1 LLKNYCSGVI
11 FIIFFL
17 EKVLVKISIAFSVSP
32 LTTVELWFFGFMG
45 NVIVL
50 GVPDA
55 IVKNDKDKDDQESN
69 N

>member
-1 LLKNYCSGVI
+1 
-11 FIIFFL
+11 
-17 EKVLVKISIAFSVSP
+17 
-32 LTTVELWFFGFMG
+32 MG

-69 N
+69 NWDAEGNPEISIAGPIIDKSLSWARREQIVDIQTLNDSQ